1 METRKIVIAIIT
13 AVVMIGLLIT
23 GISYAEIKIGE
34 RKEMA
39 RMEEALEYLSQKT
52 GWISLGTVDAYEISK
67 KSGLMY
73 DGPGI
78 LKELFERRGMSVPEN
93 HWIFRY
99 DFGGVTL
106 NKMVVYKGP
115 MTEPI
120 WEQDVEVTYI
130 YGTI

>member
-13 AVVMIGLLIT
+13 AVIMIGLLIT
-23 GISYAEIKIGE
+23 GISYAETKIGE
-34 RKEMA
+34 MKERA

-115 MTEPI
+115 VQSPV
-120 WEQDVEVTYI
+120 WEQEVDEIYI